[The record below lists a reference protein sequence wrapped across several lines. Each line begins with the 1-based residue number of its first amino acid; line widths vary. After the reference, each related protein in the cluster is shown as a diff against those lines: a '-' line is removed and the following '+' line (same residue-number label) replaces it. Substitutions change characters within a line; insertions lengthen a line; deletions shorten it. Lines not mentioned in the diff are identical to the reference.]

1 VSNANNHVK
10 KAKNALKGMAAGG
23 KKNANVAK
31 QVNGNLTLAM
41 NALAAANSTADK
53 AAQKQLNQAMQMMAS
68 MMAVGNAAASSCAGA

>member
-1 VSNANNHVK
+1 
-10 KAKNALKGMAAGG
+10 MAAGG